1 MMHAKELMSIQP
13 VCAPRSASLAEIAQL
28 MVERDCGAIPI
39 VEPDPAPRV
48 IGMVTDRDIV
58 TRAIA
63 AGRDVA
69 RLSAADVMTSPILT
83 ATADESVE
91 RCGQLM
97 MQHQVR
103 RIVIVDD
110 EGRCVGI
117 LAQADLARHVSPEAT
132 GEVVKQV
139 SLSSQSGLA

>member
-1 MMHAKELMSIQP
+1 MHAKELMSIEP
-13 VCAPRSASLAEIAQL
+13 VCAAKTASLAEIAQR

-39 VEPDPAPRV
+39 VEPGVEPRA

-58 TRAIA
+58 ARAIA

-69 RLSAADVMTSPILT
+69 RLSAADVMTSPIVT
-83 ATADESVE
+83 APADASIEH
-91 RCGQLM
+91 CGQLM

-110 EGRCVGI
+110 QGRCVGI
-117 LAQADLARHVSPEAT
+117 LAQADLARHVPPEAT

-139 SLSSQSGLA
+139 SLASQSGLA